1 MVTVSIE
8 KRYGS
13 ATVRACITAENI
25 GRAMELA
32 GPGAKLL
39 FPLDPET
46 FFAPAQAPESIIEVR
61 PAQLARATTMRALPT
76 S

>member
-13 ATVRACITAENI
+13 ATVRARVTAENI

-32 GPGAKLL
+32 GPDAKLV

-46 FFAPAQAPESIIEVR
+46 FFASPEAVTEAIIEER
-61 PAQLARATTMRALPT
+61 PAELAGATA
-76 S
+76 